1 MDLIRSRKSGGR
13 KRSLFQR
20 KPRWGLG
27 DKGEVLA
34 GECMASFVSHCLSLL
49 WDCQYQ
55 CPHMS
60 SINFCNFY
68 FIQFSYGL
76 CGPCTSPQMWAPFV
90 SNSFECF
97 SNCLY
102 FFFWESPLSLSLML
116 ITFYCGG
123 QISVFKVVQ
132 SSRVAKCHRYGRYI
146 CVKILESWG

>member
-1 MDLIRSRKSGGR
+1 MKKITEYLYECCWEILRIFRLWKDILKWILFSFKMSSWEGYQVSMDLIRSRKSGGR

-76 CGPCTSPQMWAPFV
+76 CGPCTSLQIWAPFV
-90 SNSFECF
+90 SN
-97 SNCLY
+97 
-102 FFFWESPLSLSLML
+102 
-116 ITFYCGG
+116 
-123 QISVFKVVQ
+123 
-132 SSRVAKCHRYGRYI
+132 
-146 CVKILESWG
+146 